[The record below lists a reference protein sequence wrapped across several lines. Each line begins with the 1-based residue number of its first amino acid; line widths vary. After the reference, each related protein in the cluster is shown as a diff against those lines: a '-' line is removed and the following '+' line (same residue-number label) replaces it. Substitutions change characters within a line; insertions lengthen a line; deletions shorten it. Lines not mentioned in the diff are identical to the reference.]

1 MQTGSLRRATL
12 RTGLVA
18 WMLATVLVVSF
29 GATPHA
35 AAAST
40 MQLHGALHRD
50 GSVSI
55 VSHRGAAAL
64 APENTLAAMQI
75 AIDQGVDFVETDLQL
90 TSDGVPM
97 LLHDLTLDRTT
108 SGSGPIAMRTF
119 DEVRALDAGSWFDA
133 AHAGERVPT
142 LEEFLDLLEVANV
155 RALVE
160 LKGEWTSEQLA
171 AVADLLQSRYMVNR
185 VALQSFDTETLLGLR
200 QVAPQFA
207 RVMLTREWNEH
218 TVTLARELEV
228 SAVGGR
234 PKLIDRNLE
243 LLAELRDVGIGSLA
257 YTLNKAKRWDRAIE
271 RGIDL
276 IVTDDPVQLG
286 EWRGEI
292 EAELTAMSDAR
303 NPGEAGD
310 PRDSAGLGETG
321 S

>member
-1 MQTGSLRRATL
+1 MQTNFMRRATL

-18 WMLATVLVVSF
+18 WVLTTLLVVMF

-40 MQLHGALHRD
+40 MQLHGALHRE

-64 APENTLAAMQI
+64 APENTLAAMRI
-75 AIDQGVDFVETDLQL
+75 AIDQGVDFVETDVQL
-90 TSDGVPM
+90 TSDGVPV

-108 SGSGPIAMRTF
+108 NGVGPVAQHTF
-119 DEVRALDAGSWFDA
+119 AEVRALDAGRWFDA
-133 AHAGERVPT
+133 AHAGERVPS
-142 LEEFLDLLEVANV
+142 LEEFLDLLDESNV

-160 LKGEWTSEQLA
+160 LKGEWHPEQLDQ
-171 AVADLLQSRYMVNR
+171 VADLLQSRYMVNR
-185 VALQSFDTETLLGLR
+185 VALQSFEEDTLRGLQ

-218 TVTLARELEV
+218 TVSIARELEV

-234 PKLIDRNLE
+234 PKLIDRNLN
-243 LLAELRDVGIGSLA
+243 LLPELREAGIGSLA
-257 YTLNKAKRWDRAIE
+257 YTLNRSKRWNHAIE

-286 EWRGEI
+286 QWRRGVEGVI
-292 EAELTAMSDAR
+292 
-303 NPGEAGD
+303 
-310 PRDSAGLGETG
+310 
-321 S
+321 

>member
-12 RTGLVA
+12 RTGLVS
-18 WMLATVLVVSF
+18 WVLASVFIVMF

-40 MQLHGALHRD
+40 MQLHGALHRE

-64 APENTLAAMQI
+64 APENTLAAMRI
-75 AIDQGVDFVETDLQL
+75 AIDQGVDFVETDVQL

-97 LLHDLTLDRTT
+97 LMHDLTLDRTT
-108 SGSGPIAMRTF
+108 NGSGPIARQTF
-119 DEVRALDAGSWFDA
+119 AEVRALDAGSWFDA

-142 LEEFLDLLEVANV
+142 LEEFLDELEPANV

-160 LKGEWTSEQLA
+160 LKGTWTNEQLA
-171 AVADLLQSRYMVNR
+171 AVADLLQTRYMVNR
-185 VALQSFDTETLLGLR
+185 VALQSFDEATLRGL
-200 QVAPQFA
+200 QEVAPQFA
-207 RVMLTREWNEH
+207 RVMLTREWNEA
-218 TVTLARELEV
+218 TVVLARELEV

-234 PKLIDRNLE
+234 PKLIDRDLRLLDE
-243 LLAELRDVGIGSLA
+243 LASTGIGSLA

-276 IVTDDPVQLG
+276 IVTDDPVELG
-286 EWRGEI
+286 KWRSEL
-292 EAELTAMSDAR
+292 EAV
-303 NPGEAGD
+303 
-310 PRDSAGLGETG
+310 
-321 S
+321 